1 MIYRNVID
9 WVIDSDWS
17 IGLKIAAARLPNA
30 ERKTDKNSH
39 ENFQKVREKTEKKR
53 FLNIVKDMNIPQ
65 TSLK

>member
-9 WVIDSDWS
+9 WVIDSDCS

-39 ENFQKVREKTEKKR
+39 ENFQKVREKTEKKD
-53 FLNIVKDMNIPQ
+53 F
-65 TSLK
+65 